1 MDLNCNKI
9 SIDGPLV
16 NLMVV
21 AECSSAFSIHSL
33 INTRTCSLHIG
44 SLLAVE
50 AAP

>member
-9 SIDGPLV
+9 SMDGPLV
-16 NLMVV
+16 TLMVL

-33 INTRTCSLHIG
+33 INTRTCSIHIG